1 MIIWDCVE
9 AKRYLSRSVRDEISY
24 RLQRELEEHISDCGE
39 CATELE
45 LTRELYSLR
54 DAAPPDL
61 LPRIKKAVRVGTVDL
76 ETNVWKQYLP
86 AAALIA
92 FLISGGL
99 IDRVFFLPE
108 ISALEQDFFVEV
120 WPSEDHDLAGSLV
133 LDNLSD
139 ESLNLLFEEI
149 R

>member
-9 AKRYLSRSVRDEISY
+9 AKRYLSRSIRDEISY
-24 RLQRELEEHISDCGE
+24 RLQQELEGHISNCEE

-54 DAAPPDL
+54 AATPPDL
-61 LPRIKKAVRVGTVDL
+61 LPKIKKAVRIDMVGL

-92 FLISGGL
+92 FLISAGL

-108 ISALEQDFFVEV
+108 ISSLEQDFFVQV
-120 WPSEDHDLAGSLV
+120 WPSEDDDLAGSLV

>member
-1 MIIWDCVE
+1 MTKMGFV
-9 AKRYLSRSVRDEISY
+9 
-24 RLQRELEEHISDCGE
+24 
-39 CATELE
+39 
-45 LTRELYSLR
+45 
-54 DAAPPDL
+54 
-61 LPRIKKAVRVGTVDL
+61 
-76 ETNVWKQYLP
+76 
-86 AAALIA
+86 
-92 FLISGGL
+92 FLGGNNCFT

>member
-9 AKRYLSRSVRDEISY
+9 AKRYISASIRDEISF
-24 RLQRELEEHISDCGE
+24 RLQQELRDHISDCEE
-39 CATELE
+39 CATELQI
-45 LTRELYSLR
+45 TRELYSLR
-54 DAAPPDL
+54 ATAPPDL
-61 LPRIKKAVRVGTVDL
+61 LPKIKKAVRIDIIAL

-92 FLISGGL
+92 FLISGAL
-99 IDRVFFLPE
+99 IDRVFFLPD
-108 ISALEQDFFVEV
+108 ISDLDQGFFVEV
-120 WPSEDHDLAGSLV
+120 WPSEDDDLAGSLV

>member
-9 AKRYLSRSVRDEISY
+9 AKRYISASIRDEISF
-24 RLQRELEEHISDCGE
+24 RLQQELRDHISDCEE
-39 CATELE
+39 CATELQ

-54 DAAPPDL
+54 ATAPPDL
-61 LPRIKKAVRVGTVDL
+61 LPKIKKAVR
-76 ETNVWKQYLP
+76 
-86 AAALIA
+86 
-92 FLISGGL
+92 
-99 IDRVFFLPE
+99 ID
-108 ISALEQDFFVEV
+108 IIGLEQGFFVEV
-120 WPSEDHDLAGSLV
+120 WPSEDDDLAGSLV

>member
-9 AKRYLSRSVRDEISY
+9 AKRYLSRSIRDEISY
-24 RLQRELEEHISDCGE
+24 RLQQELEGHISNCEE

-54 DAAPPDL
+54 AATPPDL
-61 LPRIKKAVRVGTVDL
+61 LPRIKKAVRIDMVGL

-92 FLISGGL
+92 FLISASL

-108 ISALEQDFFVEV
+108 ISALEQDFFVQV
-120 WPSEDHDLAGSLV
+120 WPSQDDDLAGSLV

>member
-9 AKRYLSRSVRDEISY
+9 AKRYLSRSIRDEISY
-24 RLQRELEEHISDCGE
+24 RLQQELEGHISNCEE

-54 DAAPPDL
+54 AATPPDL
-61 LPRIKKAVRVGTVDL
+61 LPKIKKAVRIDMVGL
-76 ETNVWKQYLP
+76 EKNVWKQYLP

-92 FLISGGL
+92 FLISAGL

-108 ISALEQDFFVEV
+108 ISSLEQDFFVQV
-120 WPSEDHDLAGSLV
+120 WPSEDDDLAGSLV
-133 LDNLSD
+133 LDNLSN